1 VFANHRVMYRS
12 LLLLTALRLASQLH
26 AQPPLHHWP
35 LNESSGILA
44 HDVAGTSDGTV
55 QNNAHWQPGG
65 GQFGGALILNGNDA
79 LMVAGP
85 CDITTGSGD
94 AMSLACWFKPVI
106 VSGTERIL
114 MAKTIG
120 PDAAD
125 FVWSLSLVNNTGA
138 RFRVRAAGVVHTLD
152 IPPGSLFSNAWYH
165 LAATYDGTTMRVYL
179 NGSPSGLA
187 SASGTIGY
195 HPQAPVSLGN
205 LVSAQRPFY
214 GGLDDVRIYDRA
226 ITAQEVVDLVI
237 GNFATTVPE
246 RVPGIVT
253 LADGA
258 LLLPP
263 GNWDRL
269 RIMDLQGRLLAERS
283 LHATSILPAP
293 DIGGA
298 GIVLICLQ
306 DGASIRTQRLFIP

>member
-1 VFANHRVMYRS
+1 MDRT
-12 LLLLTALRLASQLH
+12 LLLLTALCLASQLH

-35 LNESSGILA
+35 MDESAGTLV
-44 HDVAGTSDGTV
+44 HDIAGTSDGLV
-55 QNNAHWQPGG
+55 QNNALWQPGG

-79 LMVAGP
+79 RVVAGP

-138 RFRVRAAGVVHTLD
+138 RFRVRAAGVVHTLE

-179 NGSPSGLA
+179 NGSASGSS
-187 SASGTIGY
+187 SAYGTIGY
-195 HPQAPVSLGN
+195 HPQAPVTMGN

-246 RVPGIVT
+246 PGPGLVT

-258 LLLPP
+258 LRLPP
-263 GNWDRL
+263 GNWESL

-283 LHATSILPAP
+283 LRATSILPAP
-293 DIGGA
+293 DVGA
-298 GIVLICLQ
+298 SGIVLIGLQ
-306 DGASIRTQRLFIP
+306 DGARIHTQRVFIP